1 MNTKSNRLPWVLV
14 AVLALVIVC
23 GGSWLL
29 FRGNQSQPDP
39 SKTTASTDQ
48 GQWASEHPTSAPEN
62 GVKGESVKCPSLPEA
77 ASTEPITG
85 AFGEGW
91 KGKLDSLTDE
101 SDIYPVSENAGP
113 AVVKTYPHCFQ
124 HSPKG
129 ALVAAGTFVSVVN
142 QAAYP
147 QQAMA
152 SYLADSGNNQAALET
167 VAFSQTS
174 TTAGSPLGFVQEIRS
189 PDDAF
194 VVIAYYG
201 DFARVDAWPVHLKWD
216 GNDWKVIAPENGN
229 WGIRTLGTNGNH
241 EGVLAKNGLY
251 EWKTN

>member
-39 SKTTASTDQ
+39 SKTTATTDQ
-48 GQWASEHPTSAPEN
+48 GQWASEHPTSAPN
-62 GVKGESVKCPSLPEA
+62 DGIKIESVKCAPLPES
-77 ASTEPITG
+77 ASAEPITG

-91 KGKLDSLTDE
+91 KGKLASLTDE
-101 SDIYPVSENAGP
+101 SDVYPVSADAGP
-113 AVVKTYPHCFQ
+113 ALVETYPHCFQ

-129 ALVAAGTFVSVVN
+129 ALLSAGNFVAVVN

-147 QQAMA
+147 QKAMA
-152 SYLADSGNNQAALET
+152 TYLADTNDAQAALKT
-167 VAFSQTS
+167 VPFTQTTS
-174 TTAGSPLGFVQEIRS
+174 SLGIPLGYVQEMRS
-189 PDDAF
+189 PDDVF

-201 DFARVDAWPVHLKWD
+201 DAGRVDAWPVHLKWD
-216 GNDWKVIAPENGN
+216 GNDWKVIAPEGGN

-241 EGVLAKNGLY
+241 LEVLANNGMF
-251 EWKTN
+251 EWKIS